1 MTIKLINEMQI
12 ALGFFDKE
20 FAEKSKEKDENTN
33 HYACAEIALRRIIP
47 QKPIDKSQNP
57 ADWHIMCCPNCNR
70 TFWNSGE
77 FVHYQPH
84 YCENCG
90 QAIDWS
96 DSTK

>member
-1 MTIKLINEMQI
+1 MKSELKNEMI
-12 ALGFFDKE
+12 EALAFFDNS
-20 FAEKSKEKDENTN
+20 FLQKSKNGDTDAGL
-33 HYACAEIALRRIIP
+33 YACAEIALRRIVP

-57 ADWHIMCCPNCNR
+57 TDWHIMACPTCRR

-96 DSTK
+96 KDNA